1 MFDALSLIEELRKK
15 INLLIGF
22 CREIKNQNNRIEQ
35 QNDRIE
41 QQNADIIDTLKE
53 IKK

>member
-1 MFDALSLIEELRKK
+1 MFDSLSLIDELRKK

-22 CREIKNQNNRIEQ
+22 SREIKS

-41 QQNADIIDTLKE
+41 QQNADIIDMLKE
-53 IKK
+53 NKI

>member
-22 CREIKNQNNRIEQ
+22 CREIKEQNERIEL
-35 QNDRIE
+35 
-41 QQNADIIDTLKE
+41 QNADIIDMLKE
-53 IKK
+53 LKK